1 MRITDRERLKN
12 EEIEMSTGRKSLFA
26 LIIVVAALAL
36 TEGFCRLLGFGVR
49 PAIDAAISDWHET
62 PDGST
67 FWVARGPEF
76 NRDGLRDRDHDIT
89 APDGVQR
96 IVCLGDS
103 VTMGFKVARSQTY
116 SFLLEEFMLQLNLP
130 VEVFNV
136 AQSGWST
143 RQELEA
149 YRRIIRPYRPQHIFV
164 GFCLNDVAEMNNNLL
179 QRPSWITRHVLRH
192 SAFAQAIIGAERQ
205 QVRRVEEL
213 FEEPLK
219 QAVLDGWESIFG
231 DLLTLRDEAAGDGCA
246 VSLLV
251 FPFRFQLYADAPR
264 PIAQKMVF
272 ELCMRNAIPSLDL
285 LPALAKAGT
294 EAFVD
299 DSHLSALGAKIVAEE
314 IIRWGRT
321 GCMMCGHDLAEF
333 AGETCPKCATRIE
346 R

>member
-1 MRITDRERLKN
+1 
-12 EEIEMSTGRKSLFA
+12 MSSRRKILFA
-26 LIIVVAALAL
+26 LIMVFAALAL
-36 TEGFCRLLGFGVR
+36 TEGLCRLLGFGAPPV
-49 PAIDAAISDWHET
+49 IDAAISDWHET

-76 NRDGLRDRDHDIT
+76 NRDGMRDRDHDIT
-89 APDGVQR
+89 APAGVQR

-103 VTMGFKVARSQTY
+103 VTMGFKVARNQAY
-116 SFLLEEFMLQLNLP
+116 SFLLEEFMRQLQLP

-149 YRRIIRPYRPQHIFV
+149 YRRIIRPYRPHHIFV

-179 QRPSWITRHVLRH
+179 NKPSWITRNAIRH

-213 FEEPLK
+213 FHEPPT
-219 QAVLDGWESIFG
+219 QAVLDGWQSVFA
-231 DLLTLRDEAAGDGCA
+231 DLLTLRDEAASDDCA
-246 VSLLV
+246 VSLLI
-251 FPFRFQLYADAPR
+251 FPFRFQLNPDAPR
-264 PIAQKMVF
+264 PIAQKMMIEF
-272 ELCMRNAIPSLDL
+272 CLRNAIPSLDL
-285 LPALAKAGT
+285 LPALAMAGAD
-294 EAFVD
+294 AFVD
-299 DSHLSALGAKIVAEE
+299 ASHLSSLGARVVAEE

-321 GCMMCGHDLAEF
+321 GCMMCGHDLTDFTGDA
-333 AGETCPKCATRIE
+333 CPKCATRIE